1 LHGFSPASVAVT
13 FDVMH
18 PQQQLSWDADIMGED
33 DASLALLAGSSSLMC
48 YPTVCTLLDPQGV
61 PASQAGARVLR
72 QMIICLALE
81 TDAFDKCDGVG
92 ANPIHALLVCN
103 TPESLALSMEL
114 YRLCPRLLTQLH
126 APTGPFS
133 GESCLHV
140 TAVNRREGLLVE
152 LVELAVEHLKPNE
165 VRTLLC
171 TQTRGCFFEDAPM
184 RFYGS
189 TVLSYCCVFDLRLA
203 VQALLQT
210 GHVDLNRRED
220 SCRLSGFLPIH
231 AVIASSNVP
240 MYEFLTTELPR
251 ELRCDAQNA
260 TYIGRLE
267 AGLEFACLTPLQ
279 LAASLG
285 DRSLVRHILRKQ
297 CEVMWKWGPV
307 TQFALDLRGIDSTG
321 QGSGDLMEL
330 IVRLGARDRTCEML
344 LDTFMNGFIY
354 QLFLDKWRRFGRRL
368 HYIHRLLDVLLIVLI
383 LTQTFA
389 VKGPAEP
396 FDRSD
401 TAVKALSMTILV
413 IMCNVAVLEAR
424 TIMLFVRNENQGSAR
439 GESEHLPLR
448 AILKKVWHFMKQH
461 KMLSQMLA
469 YHFVI
474 IGEILLM
481 TEGMMPRREW
491 QLVDRAR
498 GLINQTDFEG
508 NQTHLGHAH
517 FGLEELA
524 MRIPGEE
531 IVDEG
536 AWALFYMTQA
546 IAILLLV
553 LHNSIMVLQPFEK
566 PSIMIQAIYAM
577 VVNDLLVWIIVFLA
591 QFTAFYAA
599 LFILY
604 PRSGTNELPFAPD
617 FNHLLDSF
625 LALLQLALIGEGVD
639 IPAEALRDRAFSQ
652 AGTLMSLEQTIA
664 IWLWVVLY
672 YIYVLVCLILMLNL
686 LIAMLTTTFEAVQEA
701 ATLKS
706 RLDFAVAI
714 MKLEP
719 VASSLGMRTRVGE
732 KFKDMHVHIFRAVEK
747 DDNNEDEERV
757 NIGVDEGGSDPFAA
771 PVQSEKRLFTYVQK
785 NFAELDEKMSSV
797 LEALA
802 STSQRLEAL
811 ASTGQQLH
819 HGTHET
825 LETQQQL
832 THSSSSPRRRSPVQ
846 GSSKGTARITRRV
859 APLIR

>member
-1 LHGFSPASVAVT
+1 VQSITSIPH
-13 FDVMH
+13 
-18 PQQQLSWDADIMGED
+18 
-33 DASLALLAGSSSLMC
+33 
-48 YPTVCTLLDPQGV
+48 CT
-61 PASQAGARVLR
+61 RVHAHILTR
-72 QMIICLALE
+72 Q
-81 TDAFDKCDGVG
+81 
-92 ANPIHALLVCN
+92 
-103 TPESLALSMEL
+103 
-114 YRLCPRLLTQLH
+114 
-126 APTGPFS
+126 
-133 GESCLHV
+133 
-140 TAVNRREGLLVE
+140 
-152 LVELAVEHLKPNE
+152 
-165 VRTLLC
+165 
-171 TQTRGCFFEDAPM
+171 
-184 RFYGS
+184 
-189 TVLSYCCVFDLRLA
+189 
-203 VQALLQT
+203 
-210 GHVDLNRRED
+210 VDLNKRED
-220 SCRLSGFLPIH
+220 SCNLSGFLPIH

-267 AGLEFACLTPLQ
+267 AGHEFACLTPLQ

-368 HYIHRLLDVLLIVLI
+368 HYTHRLLDFLLIVLI

-389 VKGPAEP
+389 VKGPTEP

-401 TAVKALSMTILV
+401 TAVQALSVTILV
-413 IMCNVAVLEAR
+413 IMCTVVVEEAR

-439 GESEHLPLR
+439 GESERLPLR

-481 TEGMMPRREW
+481 TDGMMPRREW
-491 QLVDRAR
+491 QLVDRAKS
-498 GLINQTDFEG
+498 LINQTDFEG
-508 NQTHLGHAH
+508 NQTLDVLP
-517 FGLEELA
+517 GLEEVA
-524 MRIPGEE
+524 MRLPGEG

-546 IAILLLV
+546 MAILLLV

-566 PSIMIQAIYAM
+566 PSIMIQAIYEM
-577 VVNDLLVWIIVFLA
+577 VVNDLLIWIIVFLA
-591 QFTAFYAA
+591 QFTAFYTA

-604 PRSGTNELPFAPD
+604 PRSGANELPFAPD
-617 FNHLLDSF
+617 FNHLLNSF

-639 IPAEALRDRAFSQ
+639 ISSDALNEA
-652 AGTLMSLEQTIA
+652 GNLMSLEQTVA
-664 IWLWVVLY
+664 IYLWVVLY

-732 KFKDMHVHIFRAVEK
+732 KFKDMHVHVFRHVEK

-771 PVQSEKRLFTYVQK
+771 PVQSEKRLFTYVQR
-785 NFAELDEKMSSV
+785 NFAALEAKMTAV
-797 LEALA
+797 LEAIA
-802 STSQRLEAL
+802 TTTQRP
-811 ASTGQQLH
+811 H
-819 HGTHET
+819 HGTIET
-825 LETQQQL
+825 FETQQQL
-832 THSSSSPRRRSPVQ
+832 THSISSPSDSRPRTPAR
-846 GSSKGTARITRRV
+846 GSSNGIARITRRV
-859 APLIR
+859 APLIRRSNTTSER